1 MSKSRKTFSK
11 AWSAIKWASLTER
24 VRRFQRRIYKAAKAD
39 RLQLVHVLQKKI
51 IHSLDAKLLAVRQ
64 VTTLNKGKRSAGV
77 DRIKIT
83 NSGEKWKLAAALH
96 LNGRALPI
104 RRVWIPK
111 PGRSEL
117 RPLGIP
123 TIQDR
128 AKQALAK
135 LALEPEWEA
144 RFEPNSYG
152 FRPARGAHDAV
163 EAIFLNLH
171 HKTPKWVYDADIR
184 KCFDRIDHDALIA
197 KLRTFPKM
205 EAQVKAWLKADI
217 MEGYANAP
225 KEISPS
231 LMGTPQGGI
240 ISPLLANVA
249 LHGLE
254 QHLMEFVAKVPGKP
268 RPGANRGTV
277 AKVKALGFVR
287 YADDFVIIH
296 ENRAI
301 LELCVQET
309 AAWLARVGLEL
320 SPEKSKLRDSRE
332 GFNFLGFQII
342 MVRKQG
348 NYKVKITPAKAKA
361 EKFLEQIAEVI
372 KMGKAKS
379 SYELIRR
386 LRPMVIGWAN
396 YYRYCECKDTFS
408 SMTHKIFQKL
418 RAWVFRRDTRSGR
431 REVKEKYFPSGN
443 TYTFNG
449 VKHRGNWV
457 LVGKHKGKGA
467 VIRTNFLPHMVW
479 VKSEKFVKVRGDKS
493 PFDGDF
499 SYWGFRAPKYVKANT
514 TVQQLLKKQKQKCT
528 WCNNRFTS
536 FDVMEIDHVIPLS
549 KGGLDRKRNLQLLH
563 RSCHIRKTAVDLA
576 TE

>member
-11 AWSAIKWASLTER
+11 AWNTIKWASLTER

-39 RLQLVHVLQKKI
+39 RLQLVHLLQKKV

-64 VTTLNKGKRSAGV
+64 VTTLNKGRRSAGV
-77 DRIKIT
+77 DKIKIT
-83 NSGEKWKLAAALH
+83 DAGAKWRMAAALH

-111 PGRSEL
+111 PGKSEL

-163 EAIFLNLH
+163 EAIFLNLRH
-171 HKTPKWVYDADIR
+171 TTPKWVYDADIR

-197 KLRTFPKM
+197 KLQTFPKM

-254 QHLMEFVAKVPGKP
+254 QHLMEVVAKVPGKP
-268 RPGANRGTV
+268 RPGANRGSV

-309 AAWLARVGLEL
+309 ATWLAKIGLEL
-320 SPEKSKLRDSRE
+320 SSEKSKLRDSRE

-342 MVRKQG
+342 LVRKQG
-348 NYKVKITPAKAKA
+348 NYKVKITPAKAKV
-361 EKFLEQIAEVI
+361 EKFLQRIAEVI
-372 KMGKAKS
+372 QMGKAKS
-379 SYELIRR
+379 SYQLIRR

-396 YYRYCECKDTFS
+396 YYRYCECKTIFS

-418 RAWVFRRDTRSGR
+418 RAWAFRRDTRSGR

-449 VKHRGNWV
+449 IQHKDNWV
-457 LVGKHKGKGA
+457 LVGKEKGQRG
-467 VIRTNFLPHMVW
+467 VVRTNFLPHMVW
-479 VKSEKFVKVRGDKS
+479 VSSEKFVKVRGDKS

-499 SYWGFRAPKYVKANT
+499 GYWGFRAPKYVKANT
-514 TVQQLLKKQKQKCT
+514 TTQQLLRKQKQKCT
-528 WCNNRFTS
+528 WCNKRFTS
-536 FDVMEIDHVIPLS
+536 FDVMEIDHVIPLF
-549 KGGLDRKRNLQLLH
+549 KGGLDCKSNLQLLH
-563 RSCHIRKTAVDLA
+563 RGCHIKKTATDLA
-576 TE
+576 PE